1 MGIIKDTVRVLRKN
15 QTLAEKEFWEIV
27 RQKRFLGKRFQ
38 RQFPIKYIFRNK
50 SSFFVADFYCHEYKL
65 IVEIDGSIHHE
76 TKERD
81 EIREYIVQ
89 QYRYKVIRFTNEEIL
104 SDKENV
110 IKKLKLLPFD

>member
-1 MGIIKDTVRVLRKN
+1 MVIIKETVRNLRRN

-65 IVEIDGSIHHE
+65 IIEIDGSIHHE
-76 TKERD
+76 IKERD
-81 EIREYIVQ
+81 VIRDYIVH
-89 QYRYKVIRFTNEEIL
+89 QYGYKIIRFKNEEIL
-104 SDKENV
+104 GDKENV